1 MASALDLD
9 LASRLNNRPMTQ
21 LKEGRTPVEALTHTG
36 RPSVPSLA
44 PSGGSVAIE
53 VQGLRKSFGD
63 HTVLDGIDLA
73 VVEGTVFAL
82 LGPNGSGKTTTV
94 QILNT
99 LLPADSG
106 TVRVAGH
113 DVARRPDL
121 VRQTI
126 GVTGQF
132 SAVDNLLTG
141 AENLALMADLAHLD
155 RAAGRRRTADLL
167 ERFDLLA
174 RGRRQ
179 DGRHL
184 LRRHAPPT

>member
-1 MASALDLD
+1 
-9 LASRLNNRPMTQ
+9 
-21 LKEGRTPVEALTHTG
+21 
-36 RPSVPSLA
+36 
-44 PSGGSVAIE
+44 VAIE